1 MAKYIRKFGVTV
13 KGFKHDISKNV
24 FLIAAN
30 YFRYKHDLLGTCFFP
45 KIENVSDEILSIMKT
60 IIQDKDS
67 LVLSENKILD
77 KPVYNAQR
85 LELNGKVNVKRI
97 LRLELT
103 TISDLNYHTCI
114 HEFVE
119 SEDYKSWEKNN
130 SEKVSRLDNT
140 TVGEDSVRVAKQI
153 SIESALELSELLLK
167 HKVYDFIECR
177 MV

>member
-1 MAKYIRKFGVTV
+1 
-13 KGFKHDISKNV
+13 
-24 FLIAAN
+24 
-30 YFRYKHDLLGTCFFP
+30 
-45 KIENVSDEILSIMKT
+45 MKT
-60 IIQDKDS
+60 LIQDKDS

-85 LELNGKVNVKRI
+85 LELGGKVNVRRI
-97 LRLELT
+97 PTLDLI